1 MVGPLLESG
10 TLTEF
15 EPLGVGGETLF
26 GSATELR
33 GAMQRRLGAE
43 VAASF
48 AVPQQN
54 AYGDTLD
61 WYAPEPGA
69 VTPWNGLADEQR
81 SATLEQVEAL
91 RTQVLDLSRQL
102 ISDDRPAWQTLG
114 RLLEHAATIPD
125 QSHIFRV
132 GSRPV
137 LAFWGF
143 RQRGGESSTGV
154 PAGGATIRPSR
165 QPAKPGPGSAITG
178 PSTLDPKTDR
188 PAKGR
193 GWWWTVLL
201 VLLTLI
207 LLGGL
212 VWYQTTPVTMPAGP
226 TDAAAPPAAAVPMPP
241 AEPPL
246 EPLMIPSGTGE
257 TGSLSFLTGRWQA
270 RSDEL
275 IDSDSKRPIALAYE
289 LQDGVGEVLITEQ
302 SGTVCSASIDA
313 AFTDDVLTLIPRGAI
328 RCADRAPFFGVT
340 VTCRP
345 STDRRAACTGS
356 FPNGKVFQ
364 VELGRQQ

>member
-33 GAMQRRLGAE
+33 GAMQRRLAAE

-69 VTPWNGLADEQR
+69 VTPWDGLADEQR
-81 SATLEQVEAL
+81 SAILEQVEAL

-102 ISDDRPAWQTLG
+102 IGDDRPAWQTLG

-165 QPAKPGPGSAITG
+165 
-178 PSTLDPKTDR
+178 
-188 PAKGR
+188 
-193 GWWWTVLL
+193 
-201 VLLTLI
+201 
-207 LLGGL
+207 
-212 VWYQTTPVTMPAGP
+212 
-226 TDAAAPPAAAVPMPP
+226 
-241 AEPPL
+241 
-246 EPLMIPSGTGE
+246 
-257 TGSLSFLTGRWQA
+257 
-270 RSDEL
+270 
-275 IDSDSKRPIALAYE
+275 
-289 LQDGVGEVLITEQ
+289 
-302 SGTVCSASIDA
+302 
-313 AFTDDVLTLIPRGAI
+313 
-328 RCADRAPFFGVT
+328 
-340 VTCRP
+340 
-345 STDRRAACTGS
+345 
-356 FPNGKVFQ
+356 
-364 VELGRQQ
+364 